1 MHHIIIIN
9 YTYHDNCHTADQ
21 WLADATYLTDWAESV
36 QGSDVKV
43 TVFQRFTTETVIH
56 RANVT
61 YHLIMDGF
69 GATPH
74 PWQIPR
80 RLHWSAYVLC
90 TASLQAGYATLVHI
104 NGLHFPFQI
113 LHVRSILPAS
123 CAVTVQHHGEQP
135 WPLPQRLLQQWSL
148 RQIDGFI
155 FASAALAQTWVQQKV
170 IGSQR
175 AIYTIPHPSAS
186 STQASA
192 HPQTKAIY
200 EEIFFQ
206 RGIALGKT

>member
-1 MHHIIIIN
+1 MQHIVIIN
-9 YTYHDNCHTADQ
+9 YTYNDNCHTPDQ
-21 WLADATYLTDWAESV
+21 WLADATCLTDWAESL
-36 QGSDVKV
+36 QGRDVKV
-43 TVFQRFTTETVIH
+43 TVFQRFTEERVIH
-56 RANVT
+56 RTNVT
-61 YHLIMDGF
+61 YHLIADNF

-74 PWQIPR
+74 AWQIPR

-90 TASLQAGYATLVHI
+90 AASFQAGYATLVHI
-104 NGLHFPFQI
+104 NGLHFPLQI

-123 CAVTVQHHGEQP
+123 CAVAVQHHGEQP

-155 FASAALAQTWVQQKV
+155 FANPELAQAWVQQKV
-170 IGSQR
+170 IHSAR
-175 AIYTIPHPSAS
+175 ARYTISHPSAD

-192 HPQTKAIY
+192 DPQTTTIY
-200 EEIFFQ
+200 AEIFFQ